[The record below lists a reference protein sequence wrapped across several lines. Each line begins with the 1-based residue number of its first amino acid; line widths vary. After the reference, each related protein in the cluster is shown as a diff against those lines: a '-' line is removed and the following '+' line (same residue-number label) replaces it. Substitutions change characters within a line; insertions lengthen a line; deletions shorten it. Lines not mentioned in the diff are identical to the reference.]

1 MSAPEGQEVLRDEE
15 AVQAEQREKS
25 RNTVPPSSSRQQS
38 KPKAKANFDLWPLRK
53 KKKKCVVECNGK
65 KGIFNLPSFHS
76 GQFGKCIFYDK
87 KWITPNQF
95 EKAAGSKSKKYKR
108 SLKIGGEPLGK
119 YLDRKGVQDPTRKR
133 ICEMGKCSHFD

>member
-1 MSAPEGQEVLRDEE
+1 MSAPEGQEVQRDEE

-25 RNTVPPSSSRQQS
+25 RNSVPTSSSRQQS
-38 KPKAKANFDLWPLRK
+38 KPKAKATFDLWPLRK

-76 GQFGKCIFYDK
+76 GQIGKCIFYDK

-95 EKAAGSKSKKYKR
+95 EKAAGSKSKRYKR
-108 SLKIGGEPLGK
+108 SL
-119 YLDRKGVQDPTRKR
+119 
-133 ICEMGKCSHFD
+133 